1 VKIFIP
7 VLCAVALLAGCA
19 KKDPEIEVP
28 KVVVYWHQLEER
40 DDLEYFEEKPFT
52 GVSVGKYPNGQKRF
66 EQTYKDGKK
75 HGLAIWWNGG
85 GQKKEEGTIKDGK
98 PWSATVWKPNGEKC
112 PDTNL
117 KKGNGTRCL
126 YHENGQKMGKITYKY
141 GKSISVKSWD
151 KDGNPRS
158 GWFSG
163 F

>member
-1 VKIFIP
+1 M
-7 VLCAVALLAGCA
+7 ALLAGCA

-66 EQTYKDGKK
+66 EHTYKDGKK

-85 GQKKEEGTIKDGK
+85 GQKWRGITYKDNK
-98 PWSATVWKPNGEKC
+98 RWSATVWKPSEEKC

-117 KKGNGTRCL
+117 KKGNGNVCY
-126 YHENGQKMGKITYKY
+126 YHENGQKRSETTYKG
-141 GKSISVKSWD
+141 GKRISLNEWD
-151 KDGNPRS
+151 EAGKPVPR
-158 GWFSG
+158 
-163 F
+163 